1 MLCVLNPYRRK
12 TCQRT
17 PRLFNDPLCGS
28 FLHFGIPA
36 FSQRESNAQEE
47 EYEASA
53 GNSGKLRRPVE
64 AAHRGK
70 GTRCPHLSIWQPN
83 WTHLS
88 LSSELISESLSCSCN
103 NRDTWRGNWKTKTTV
118 SSSLWIAD
126 TAMEEAFMTEFS
138 NCSSLEDQVSSSNLG
153 FNVCFIKT
161 FVGRPVL

>member
-36 FSQRESNAQEE
+36 FRRESNAQEE

-70 GTRCPHLSIWQPN
+70 GTQCPHLSVSQPN

-118 SSSLWIAD
+118 IWHLFELQTQLWRKHLWPSSPIVPVWRIRCLLQILAS
-126 TAMEEAFMTEFS
+126 MS
-138 NCSSLEDQVSSSNLG
+138 VSSKPL
-153 FNVCFIKT
+153 
-161 FVGRPVL
+161 